1 MKQRLRSRTS
11 TGSVVVVGVGNIGSH
26 LVPLLA
32 RLPQVRRVT
41 LVDRD
46 VYEAR
51 NLTAQAMPRAAV
63 GRPKAKVQAAVL
75 RQLNPKLEVLAIAT
89 DLRAVPLGRLRADV
103 VVTCLDSLAAR
114 LVANEIVWRL
124 GVPWLDGGVLPS
136 DLLARVTA
144 YQPGRTAPCLACGL
158 ADTDFARLVGT
169 TPCQP
174 ASETIPTNG
183 SAALGALTAA
193 VLALEI
199 ERVLDQGATPLA
211 GREWVMDARHH
222 RQMVTSLRFNAA
234 CRFDHATLKLE
245 PRQIPEEFSAEQA
258 AAFAAK
264 AAGLRGEL
272 TLAVAGHRWAKALH
286 CPKCGLAKQGL
297 HILGRRH
304 GGAARCVHCDVAMQ
318 ATAFSI
324 LERLD
329 RQLPRAQRQLP
340 LKSLGVELGDI
351 LTFRSARQEAH
362 FEATINGET

>member
-1 MKQRLRSRTS
+1 MKPRRPTHPVA
-11 TGSVVVVGVGNIGSH
+11 GSIVVVGVGNIGSH

-32 RLPQVRRVT
+32 RLPQVLRVT

-51 NLTAQAMPRAAV
+51 NFTAQAMPRAAV
-63 GRPKAKVQAAVL
+63 GRPKAEVQAAVL
-75 RQLNPKLEVLAIAT
+75 RRLNPTLEVQAIVA
-89 DLRAVPLGRLRADV
+89 DLCTVPLGRLRAKV
-103 VVTCLDSLAAR
+103 IVTCLDSLAAR

-124 GVPWLDGGVLPS
+124 GVPWLDGGVLLS
-136 DLLARVTA
+136 DWLARVTA

-158 ADTDFARLVGT
+158 ADTDFARLVGA

-174 ASETIPTNG
+174 VTETTPTNG

-199 ERVLDQGATPLA
+199 ERVLDKGAAPLA

-245 PRQIPEEFSAEQA
+245 SRQIPGEFSAEQA
-258 AAFAAK
+258 TAFAAK

-272 TLAVAGHRWAKALH
+272 SLAVAGQRWAKALH
-286 CPKCGLAKQGL
+286 CPKCGGVRPGL
-297 HILGRRH
+297 HLLGRR
-304 GGAARCVHCDVAMQ
+304 GGRLARCVGCGVPMQ

-324 LERLD
+324 VERLD
-329 RQLPRAQRQLP
+329 RQLPRAQWQLP
-340 LKSLGVELGDI
+340 LQSLGVEWGDI
-351 LTFRSARQEAH
+351 LTFRSPKQEAH
-362 FEATINGET
+362 FEATISEEK